1 MKALF
6 GMGPKSLLGI
16 DIGTSAVKLL
26 ELEADSGDSDFSR
39 IKSLSVV
46 PLPEGAVEG
55 KQIVDPDDVVAALA
69 EVVKLSGSSVRSVAA
84 AVSGVTAI
92 TRILKLPANLSD
104 REMETEV
111 EFEAD
116 KKIPQPLDEIR
127 YDYDILGL
135 SEADPDTVDVLLVAS
150 REDVVGELTSIL
162 ELAGLKPAVIDVESY
177 AINHC
182 YNLARSD
189 SEPECVAVA
198 DIGASSIDF
207 HVMKGETVS
216 YTREYNF
223 GGRAL
228 TRALQGQY
236 GLSFQEAEKMKVDE
250 DWPSGARESVVQDFL
265 SSLTQEVRGA
275 LQIYQAAGKGEK
287 IMRLYL
293 AGGCAAMPGVEEVI
307 GDVLDFPVSVL
318 NPLTDLKHPRRITEG
333 RLKMMGPA
341 MIIACGLATRRPD

>member
-1 MKALF
+1 
-6 GMGPKSLLGI
+6 MGPKSLLGI

-26 ELEADSGDSDFSR
+26 ELEPGSSGNDFAR

-55 KQIVDPDDVVAALA
+55 KQIIDPDAVVAALA

-127 YDYDILGL
+127 YDYDVLGL

-182 YNLARSD
+182 YNLVRHD
-189 SEPECVAVA
+189 GEPECVGVI

-236 GLSFQEAEKMKVDE
+236 GLSFQEAEEVKLE
-250 DWPSGARESVVQDFL
+250 GNWPSGAREGVVQDFL
-265 SSLTQEVRGA
+265 ASLTQEVRGA

-287 IMRLYL
+287 ISHLYL
-293 AGGCAAMPGVEEVI
+293 AGGCAAMPGVEKAI
-307 GDVLDFPVSVL
+307 GEVLDIPVSVL
-318 NPLTDLKHPRRITEG
+318 NPLSGMKHPRRVSGTSME
-333 RLKMMGPA
+333 MMGPA
-341 MIIACGLATRRPD
+341 MVIACGLATRRPD